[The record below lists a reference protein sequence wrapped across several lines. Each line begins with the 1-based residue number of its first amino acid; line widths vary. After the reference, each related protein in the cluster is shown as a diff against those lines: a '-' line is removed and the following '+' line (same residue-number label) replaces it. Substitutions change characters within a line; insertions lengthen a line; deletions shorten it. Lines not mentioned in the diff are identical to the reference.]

1 MILPTPIHRPA
12 FRTHEDLFLLA
23 ELAKQL
29 IDEASI
35 SRDIRSGPWL
45 FLARLGEG
53 VPVVDTDL
61 DDRLWTAQADIDPEA
76 RPPLLR
82 EGAPPGLVKPHQ
94 GSGRLHASDADAVE
108 FIFGLDGLAGIAIC
122 VDRDSPRNDALI
134 RALTYLL
141 EPHLPDSTGPVPW
154 YGNPPSP
161 PVPETRA

>member
-1 MILPTPIHRPA
+1 MILPTQPHRSTL
-12 FRTHEDLFLLA
+12 RTQQDLFLLA
-23 ELAKQL
+23 ELADQL
-29 IDEASI
+29 LDEAGLCG
-35 SRDIRSGPWL
+35 DIRPGPWL

-53 VPVVDTDL
+53 MPVTSADIEHK
-61 DDRLWTAQADIDPEA
+61 LWTAQADIDPGV

-82 EGAPPGLVKPHQ
+82 EDAPP
-94 GSGRLHASDADAVE
+94 GRLHASDADAVE

>member
-1 MILPTPIHRPA
+1 MILLTQPHRSTL
-12 FRTHEDLFLLA
+12 RTREDLFLLA
-23 ELAKQL
+23 DLADQL
-29 IDEASI
+29 IDEAGLCG
-35 SRDIRSGPWL
+35 DIRSGSWL

-53 VPVVDTDL
+53 VPVTCADIEH
-61 DDRLWTAQADIDPEA
+61 RLWTAQADINPDT

-82 EGAPPGLVKPHQ
+82 EGAPPGRVMPHQ
-94 GSGRLHASDADAVE
+94 GSGRVHARDADAIE
-108 FIFGLDGLAGIAIC
+108 FIAGLNGLAGIAIC

-161 PVPETRA
+161 PVAEARA